1 MENNHKPQTTNQEPD
16 TIPNRVAN
24 SGLITLSLEDYY
36 PKGLRLELDIAP
48 WLYEGL
54 ILREKDFRE
63 SVKKH
68 DWSAYQNAYVNIV
81 CTADAI
87 IPQWAYL
94 LLGVSLQGIAKKVI
108 YGTTEE
114 LENTLMENSL
124 HQIDF
129 SVYNDQRVI
138 LKGCSDLP
146 IPPNAYLQAATLLSP
161 HVKSLMFGEACS
173 TVPVY
178 KKQK

>member
-1 MENNHKPQTTNQEPD
+1 MALKNEDE
-16 TIPNRVAN
+16 IINRVAN
-24 SGLITLSLEDYY
+24 SSLITLSLEDYY
-36 PKGLRLELDIAP
+36 TVGKRLELDIAP

-63 SVKKH
+63 SVKNH
-68 DWSAYQNAYVNIV
+68 NWSTYQNAFVNII
-81 CTADAI
+81 CTADAV

-94 LLGVSLQGIAKKVI
+94 LLGAALQSIAQKVI
-108 YGTTEE
+108 FGSKHEM
-114 LENTLMENSL
+114 ENLLMEESL
-124 HQIDF
+124 AKVDF
-129 SVYNDQRVI
+129 SVYQDKRVI

-146 IPPNAYLQAATLLSP
+146 IPANAYLRAATLLRP

-178 KKQK
+178 KK